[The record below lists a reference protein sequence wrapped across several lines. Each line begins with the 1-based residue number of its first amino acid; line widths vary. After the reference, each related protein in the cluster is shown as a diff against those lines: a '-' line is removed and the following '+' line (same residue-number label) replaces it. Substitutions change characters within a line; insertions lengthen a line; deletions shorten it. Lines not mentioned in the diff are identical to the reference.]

1 MAPNA
6 GETWAKNW
14 LMTMSEPWRSAATR
28 SSRLGRSGSRRCAAR
43 WALTRQRTA
52 RPTVAAGAWPAAT
65 VVAAQGGDAAWEGAA
80 KRRATIA
87 ARGATAVA
95 ANSRRGGTVS
105 GIRPAIG
112 RYFLLLYSPWTQVD
126 GRP

>member
-28 SSRLGRSGSRRCAAR
+28 SSRLGRSGSRRCAVR

-52 RPTVAAGAWPAAT
+52 RPTAAAGAWPAAT
-65 VVAAQGGDAAWEGAA
+65 VVAAQGGYAAWVGGANN
-80 KRRATIA
+80 RAAIT
-87 ARGATAVA
+87 ARGVAMTAAT
-95 ANSRRGGTVS
+95 SRRGGTGLDTS
-105 GIRPAIG
+105 PAIG
-112 RYFLLLYSPWTQVD
+112 TEMRRLE
-126 GRP
+126 